1 MFHKRVGIYLLF
13 LLWRQVRTRWVY
25 IINGLDRYCYVIS
38 QTLGPLGSCN
48 SKFQG
53 IEKAGD
59 GAYLNLVAWI
69 GCVFGLD
76 LFLRLPEFGG
86 VDLAWIWA
94 WIWRGFGVDF
104 LRLFYAGVCSCF
116 LVRFFPHHLGTFF
129 HTISTPVSA
138 TFSRDFPHHF
148 SHHFHETFRT
158 SFRTVF
164 APFSH
169 PTFALLWRIVV
180 GLGLGKYN
188 TVDRSD
194 RIGALGG
201 STDRIR

>member
-1 MFHKRVGIYLLF
+1 MFHQRVGIHFLI

-86 VDLAWIWA
+86 VDLAWILA

-116 LVRFFPHHLGTFF
+116 LLRFFPHHLGTFF
-129 HTISTPVSA
+129 SHNFHTSFHNVFTRLPAPLFTPL
-138 TFSRDFPHHF
+138 SRDFPHQF
-148 SHHFHETFRT
+148 SHRFRT
-158 SFRTVF
+158 IV
-164 APFSH
+164 APDLCLVMENSC
-169 PTFALLWRIVV
+169 RV
-180 GLGLGKYN
+180 GPGE
-188 TVDRSD
+188 
-194 RIGALGG
+194 IQ
-201 STDRIR
+201 